1 MKNTIKILSLVVALI
16 AMVTLFV
23 ACAPETPVESDVNV
37 TLPELQ
43 EGYAYLVIYEKDD
56 APCTV
61 MSVKIEDLEDATVIT
76 MFNYLKENEDLHLV
90 SGDGEWGAYVDEIGN
105 IKNDSAAGSY
115 LYFYTTVESDFDT
128 SAYVQTIKVGGHDL
142 TSSGVGVGEM
152 KLESKCIIY
161 VGLITY

>member
-61 MSVKIEDLEDATVIT
+61 MSVKIEDL
-76 MFNYLKENEDLHLV
+76 HLV

-105 IKNDSAAGSY
+105 IKNDSATGSY

>member
-61 MSVKIEDLEDATVIT
+61 MSVKIDDLEETTVIT
-76 MFNYLKENEDLHLV
+76 MLNYLKDNEELHFV
-90 SGDGEWGAYVDEIGN
+90 EDQGWVNEIGN
-105 IKNDSAAGSY
+105 IKNDSATGSY
-115 LYFYTTVESDFDT
+115 LYFYTSVESDFDT
-128 SAYVQTIKVGGHDL
+128 SAYVQTINVGGYNL
-142 TSSGVGVGEM
+142 TSTGLGVSQM

>member
-1 MKNTIKILSLVVALI
+1 
-16 AMVTLFV
+16 
-23 ACAPETPVESDVNV
+23 
-37 TLPELQ
+37 
-43 EGYAYLVIYEKDD
+43 
-56 APCTV
+56 
-61 MSVKIEDLEDATVIT
+61 MSVKI
-76 MFNYLKENEDLHLV
+76 EDLHLV

-105 IKNDSAAGSY
+105 IKNDSATGSY

-142 TSSGVGVGEM
+142 TNSGVGVGEM